1 VSRRTLAWIAGIVLV
16 VLAIA
21 WGFVPRPVTVDV
33 AAVERGPLEVTVREE
48 GKTRVVERY
57 VISAPVAGYARRLAL
72 DVGDVVEESEVVL
85 RLEALRSQVLDPRA
99 RAQAEARVEGA
110 RAALEATQ
118 EEVAA
123 AEADADF
130 AAAELERMRE
140 LFDRGGVARRLLDSA
155 TADARRSAARREAAQ
170 RAVDVAAYDLEAA
183 RTALRYSAAG
193 DGNAGGET
201 VLVRSPVDGR
211 VLTIINES
219 EGVVGA
225 GQPLLEIGNPAAL
238 EVEVEVLSADAV
250 RISPGTAVRFERWGG
265 DAVLDG
271 VVRRVEPVGF
281 TKISALGVEE
291 QRVRVIAGIVSPPEL
306 WEQLGDQFRVDATFV
321 LWRGED
327 ALQAPSSALFRRG
340 DGWAAFVVVDGA
352 ARLREVEVGRRSG
365 LRAEILSGL
374 SAGETVIAHP
384 GDQIA
389 DGTAV
394 RPR

>member
-1 VSRRTLAWIAGIVLV
+1 
-16 VLAIA
+16 
-21 WGFVPRPVTVDV
+21 
-33 AAVERGPLEVTVREE
+33 
-48 GKTRVVERY
+48 
-57 VISAPVAGYARRLAL
+57 
-72 DVGDVVEESEVVL
+72 
-85 RLEALRSQVLDPRA
+85 
-99 RAQAEARVEGA
+99 
-110 RAALEATQ
+110 
-118 EEVAA
+118 
-123 AEADADF
+123 
-130 AAAELERMRE
+130 
-140 LFDRGGVARRLLDSA
+140 
-155 TADARRSAARREAAQ
+155 
-170 RAVDVAAYDLEAA
+170 
-183 RTALRYSAAG
+183 
-193 DGNAGGET
+193 
-201 VLVRSPVDGR
+201 
-211 VLTIINES
+211 
-219 EGVVGA
+219 VVGA

-327 ALQAPSSALFRRG
+327 VLQAPSSALFRRG
-340 DGWAAFVVVDGA
+340 DGWAAFVVVDGE

-384 GDQIA
+384 GDAIA
-389 DGTAV
+389 DGTSV
-394 RPR
+394 RAR